1 MPNPV
6 LIPPQYASSGINWE
20 CLSQQMEVPYTTNYP
35 NYYYGNVVCEGGNF
49 AIGIALA
56 AALIV
61 VHIAFLVSPIILG
74 LLILAIRP
82 RLEPKIR
89 SFNLLVMSMP
99 LFVLGIG
106 GELAQHVFDN
116 WLYLDFRVSPYY
128 ISFFFFTFFSNAVA
142 ADALGTGII
151 QRLVTTILS
160 IVIPLVYL
168 YERYVLGNKTFGLL
182 SLIPLF
188 AGLIVGAVFFIIRA
202 SLTLGGLCCR
212 QLVLSVLTTA
222 AYIAGVVFGIL
233 VLVTGYQF
241 WHLPT
246 ALGFLSGFLIQGYWI
261 LSVRP
266 LAHEPKS
273 QPLLVQIARW

>member
-1 MPNPV
+1 
-6 LIPPQYASSGINWE
+6 LGPQI
-20 CLSQQMEVPYTTNYP
+20 
-35 NYYYGNVVCEGGNF
+35 
-49 AIGIALA
+49 
-56 AALIV
+56 
-61 VHIAFLVSPIILG
+61 HIAFMLAPIFLG

-99 LFVLGIG
+99 LFMLGII
-106 GELAQHVFDN
+106 GEIGQHIFDN
-116 WLYLDFRVSPYY
+116 WLYIDFRVSPYY
-128 ISFFFFTFFSNAVA
+128 ITFFFFTFFSNAVA

-151 QRLVTTILS
+151 QRLVILIFS
-160 IVIPLVYL
+160 LAIPLVYA
-168 YERYVLGNKTFGLL
+168 YERYVLGSKSFGIL

-188 AGLIVGAVFFIIRA
+188 GGLIAGAVFFVIRA

-222 AYIAGVVFGIL
+222 AYMVGVVCGIL

-266 LAHEPKS
+266 LARGPDTR
-273 QPLLVQIARW
+273 PLLVQVSRL